1 MAVPVL
7 LDAYTL
13 PTKGPVKLN
22 VTSSFTINVTAA
34 EAQHQVHQW
43 LIDEV
48 SCNIGADSPML
59 ILSEPPVWR
68 VPAYLSLPPYGRLG
82 QLGVVDV
89 DVESGKLNN
98 PADTLKT
105 IEEAAQKITQ
115 RLPLM
120 QPPTPPSNAYHTNTR
135 VAPSLHLSEADL
147 YPSDNTSN

>member
-7 LDAYTL
+7 LDAYAL

-22 VTSSFTINVTAA
+22 VTSSFTINVSAA
-34 EAQHQVHQW
+34 EAQHQVHKW

-48 SCNIGADSPML
+48 SCNIGADSPTL
-59 ILSEPPVWR
+59 ILSEPPMWR

-82 QLGVVDV
+82 QVGVVDV

-98 PADTLKT
+98 PADSLKA
-105 IEEAAQKITQ
+105 IEEAAQKISQ

-120 QPPTPPSNAYHTNTR
+120 LPPQPSSEASHTATSMAQLLR
-135 VAPSLHLSEADL
+135 LSEADL
-147 YPSDNTSN
+147 YPPDNTSD